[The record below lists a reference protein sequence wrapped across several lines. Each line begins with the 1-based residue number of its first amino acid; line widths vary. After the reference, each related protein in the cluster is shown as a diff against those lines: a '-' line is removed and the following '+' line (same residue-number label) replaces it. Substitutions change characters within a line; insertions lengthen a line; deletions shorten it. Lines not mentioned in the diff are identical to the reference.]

1 MNPYL
6 ILDVPSDADDKTIRK
21 AYLEAIKEA
30 TPETNPKRFQALT
43 EAYDKIKD
51 QTSRHHYVLF
61 NRTPP
66 GDSPL
71 DAFLRAAA
79 LLPPPRPLP
88 LEEMKEFLRTCAK
101 T

>member
-6 ILDVPSDADDKTIRK
+6 VLNVPFDADDKTIRK
-21 AYLEAIKEA
+21 AYLESIKVA

-51 QTSRHHYVLF
+51 QTSRHHHVLF

-79 LLPPPRPLP
+79 LLPPPKPLP
-88 LEEMKEFLRTCAK
+88 FEVMKEFLRTCTK